1 MKVEDTRHRHSPTKI
16 ALVTGGFDPIH
27 SGHIQYLKAAA
38 TYADYLIVGVNSDE
52 WLTRKKGRPF
62 MPLDE
67 RVAILNELLVVDEVI
82 TFDDSDDTGCNAIE
96 KVKEMYKD
104 PFGGKFHKKLM

>member
-1 MKVEDTRHRHSPTKI
+1 MKVEDNRHRHDPKKI

-52 WLTRKKGRPF
+52 WS
-62 MPLDE
+62 
-67 RVAILNELLVVDEVI
+67 I
-82 TFDDSDDTGCNAIE
+82 S
-96 KVKEMYKD
+96 
-104 PFGGKFHKKLM
+104 

>member
-1 MKVEDTRHRHSPTKI
+1 MKVEDNRHKHSPTKI

-62 MPLDE
+62 MP
-67 RVAILNELLVVDEVI
+67 I
-82 TFDDSDDTGCNAIE
+82 
-96 KVKEMYKD
+96 K
-104 PFGGKFHKKLM
+104 